1 MIIHSFHSFGLS
13 EKDPTKDRGKIL
25 TTEIDRGK
33 DRVLEKKPRG
43 IDHKRGKN
51 GYY

>member
-13 EKDPTKDRGKIL
+13 EKDPTKDRGMIL

-33 DRVLEKKPRG
+33 DRCKVLTPK
-43 IDHKRGKN
+43 ID
-51 GYY
+51 

>member
-13 EKDPTKDRGKIL
+13 EKYPTKYCGKIL

-33 DRVLEKKPRG
+33 DRGNVLTPK
-43 IDHKRGKN
+43 ID
-51 GYY
+51 